1 MSTLPRTDKSLF
13 GRWWWTVDRWMLA
26 AIIAIAAIGA
36 LLTLAASPAV
46 AERIGF
52 DTYHFVRRQFVFLP
66 VSMVIMI
73 VVSLMTPRGVRR
85 LAVGCAVFALLGMLA
100 TLVVGT
106 EIKGATRWIHIA
118 GFSLQPSEF
127 LKPAFAVIAAWLFAE
142 SSMNASFPGNKLAT
156 ALFMVIAMLLLM
168 QPDVGMTAVV
178 AAIWGVE
185 FFLAGLPL
193 VMVVALAVTFGGGV
207 VAAYFTFSHVQLRID
222 RFLDP
227 SSGEGYQVNRALE
240 AFRNGGLFGRGP
252 GEGRV
257 KEVLPDAHA
266 DFIFAVAGEEFGL
279 IVCLII
285 LGLFAFIVLRGFSRV
300 LREDNLFVLL
310 AAAGL
315 TAQFGLQ
322 VIINIASTI
331 NLIPPKGMTLPFISY
346 GGSSTLALALG
357 MGMLLALTRERP
369 GGAGIGA
376 VNKGGLW
383 QKLQA
388 FGFTRWRPADGDVR

>member
-1 MSTLPRTDKSLF
+1 MTTLARTDTSLF
-13 GRWWWTVDRWMLA
+13 GRWWWTIDRWMLA

-52 DTYHFVRRQFVFLP
+52 DTYHFVRRQFIFLP
-66 VSMVIMI
+66 VSMVIM
-73 VVSLMTPRGVRR
+73 VMVSLMTPRGIRR
-85 LAVGCAVFALLGMLA
+85 LAVGCAIIALLGMIA
-100 TLVVGT
+100 TLLVGT

-118 GFSLQPSEF
+118 GFSVQPSEF

-142 SSMNASFPGNKLAT
+142 SNLNANLPGNKLAT
-156 ALFMVIAMLLLM
+156 GLFIVIAMLLLM

-193 VMVVALAVTFGGGV
+193 VLVVMMAVLFMGGIVG
-207 VAAYFTFSHVQLRID
+207 AYFTFSHVQGRID

-227 SSGEGYQVNRALE
+227 AAGEGYQVMRALE

-279 IVCLII
+279 IACLV
-285 LGLFAFIVLRGFSRV
+285 LLALFAFVVLRGFSRV
-300 LREDNLFVLL
+300 LREDNLFCLL
-310 AAAGL
+310 AVAGL
-315 TAQFGLQ
+315 LVQFGLQ
-322 VIINIASTI
+322 VIINIAS
-331 NLIPPKGMTLPFISY
+331 NLNMIPPKGMTLPFVSY
-346 GGSSTLALALG
+346 GGSSTLALAIG
-357 MGMLLALTRERP
+357 MGMMLALTRERP
-369 GGAGIGA
+369 GMGASREARTFGRLA
-376 VNKGGLW
+376 AAGG
-383 QKLQA
+383 
-388 FGFTRWRPADGDVR
+388 GGR